1 MTDDTPT
8 MAVDGFTRKLRSEAD
23 RLALVAEFERWGGTQ
38 VGFCEAKGVSTKTL
52 RSWRRRYGSA
62 AAATAGRPP
71 ARESARPLRQRDRPR
86 RAGRRPARRLARGTE
101 VGARDGAEVAMPRGG
116 NGLRLRKFLAPGALR
131 ILNIAACSD

>member
-38 VGFCEAKGVSTKTL
+38 VSFCEAKGVSTKTL

-71 ARESARPLRQRDRPR
+71 PGRARGLSGSAAG
-86 RAGRRPARRLARGTE
+86 RAGRGAGQHGGWRAGRRLARGTE
-101 VGARDGAEVAMPRGG
+101 RRSPCHTAAMGSGSASSSRLAR
-116 NGLRLRKFLAPGALR
+116 
-131 ILNIAACSD
+131 